1 MKALGLI
8 LVIGV
13 VVVLLGGVLQRLR
26 KRQRWEAGKVP
37 LTATERELLVEKVPL
52 YASLPRELQEK
63 LQELIQG
70 FLHEVGFE
78 PCGKLE
84 EVTREMQLIIA
95 AQACL
100 LLLES
105 GYDHFGL
112 LRSVLVYPDAYEVR
126 NEMGI
131 KSVRLGESWKSG
143 SVVLSW
149 NSVRQGARN
158 PEDGLNVVIHEFAHQ
173 LDQYNGTADGLPVLK
188 EREDYPEWATVM
200 RRSYADLLERV
211 AKGRRTVLDDYGA
224 TNPAEFFAVSTETFF
239 EKPVQLQKKHPDL
252 YQQLRRFYGLNPLEW
267 EEGPN
272 SEASKAGG

>member
-1 MKALGLI
+1 MKAIGLVLAI
-8 LVIGV
+8 VLVV
-13 VVVLLGGVLQRLR
+13 FLLGSTLQRLR
-26 KRQRWEAGKVP
+26 KRQRRAVRAIP
-37 LTATERELLVEKVPL
+37 LSETERELLIAKVPI
-52 YASLPRELQEK
+52 YACLPGELKEK
-63 LQELIQG
+63 LEELIQV

-78 PCGKLE
+78 SCGKLE
-84 EVTREMQLIIA
+84 EVTREMQLIVA

-105 GYDHFGL
+105 GYNHFGL
-112 LRSVLVYPDAYEVR
+112 LRSVLMYPDAYEVR

-149 NSVRQGARN
+149 KSVRQGAKN

-188 EREDYPEWATVM
+188 ERADYPEWATVM
-200 RRSYADLLERV
+200 RRSYADLLEKV
-211 AKGRRTVLDDYGA
+211 GKGSRTVLDDYGA

-239 EKPVQLQKKHPDL
+239 EKPVQLEKKHPDL
-252 YQQLRRFYGLNPLEW
+252 YRQLRRFYGLDPLQW
-267 EEGPN
+267 QDSGSGAQKQGN
-272 SEASKAGG
+272 

>member
-1 MKALGLI
+1 MKAIGLVLAI
-8 LVIGV
+8 VLVV
-13 VVVLLGGVLQRLR
+13 FLLGSTLQRLR
-26 KRQRWEAGKVP
+26 KRQRRAIRAIPLSEA
-37 LTATERELLVEKVPL
+37 ERELLIAKVPI
-52 YASLPRELQEK
+52 YACLPGELKEK
-63 LQELIQG
+63 LEELIQV

-84 EVTREMQLIIA
+84 EVTREMQLIVA

-105 GYDHFGL
+105 GYNHFGL
-112 LRSVLVYPDAYEVR
+112 LRSVLMYPDAYEVR

-149 NSVRQGARN
+149 KSVRQGAKN

-188 EREDYPEWATVM
+188 ERADYPEWATVM
-200 RRSYADLLERV
+200 RRSYADLLEKV
-211 AKGRRTVLDDYGA
+211 EKGSRTVLDDYGA

-239 EKPVQLQKKHPDL
+239 EKPVQLEKKHPDL
-252 YQQLRRFYGLNPLEW
+252 YRQLRRFYGLDPLQW
-267 EEGPN
+267 EDSG
-272 SEASKAGG
+272 SEA

>member
-1 MKALGLI
+1 MKAIGLVLAI
-8 LVIGV
+8 VLVV
-13 VVVLLGGVLQRLR
+13 FLLGSTLQRLR
-26 KRQRWEAGKVP
+26 KRQRRAVRAIP
-37 LTATERELLVEKVPL
+37 LSETERELLIAKVPI
-52 YASLPRELQEK
+52 YACLPGELKEK
-63 LQELIQG
+63 LEELIQV

-78 PCGKLE
+78 SCGKLE
-84 EVTREMQLIIA
+84 EVTREMQLIVA

-105 GYDHFGL
+105 GYNHFGL
-112 LRSVLVYPDAYEVR
+112 LRSVLMYPDAYEVR

-149 NSVRQGARN
+149 KSVRQGAKN

-188 EREDYPEWATVM
+188 ERADYPEWATVM
-200 RRSYADLLERV
+200 RRSYADLLEKV
-211 AKGRRTVLDDYGA
+211 GKGSRTVLDDYGA

-239 EKPVQLQKKHPDL
+239 EKPVQLEKKHPDL
-252 YQQLRRFYGLNPLEW
+252 YRQLRRFYGLDPLQW
-267 EEGPN
+267 QDSGSGVQKQGN
-272 SEASKAGG
+272 